1 MQLWIPA
8 MNCWAIFMSSASRAG
23 PGTTENP
30 SSFKEDIMTE
40 SPLIRVLIVDDEP
53 LAREM
58 LREMLEADQ
67 DVEIVGERSNGSEAV
82 EAIRVHLPDLLF
94 LDVQMPEVGGFE
106 VLEALG
112 TGPMPHVIFV
122 TAYDQ
127 YAVRAF
133 EVHALDYLLKPF
145 DRERFDISWQRA
157 KAQIVRDK
165 DGGRDQRIL
174 ALLEELKAG
183 SSRYLERLVIKS
195 GGRIYFLETNEIDWI
210 EAEGNYVSV
219 HSGKKSHL
227 LRETISSLESQL
239 DPRKFLRIHRSSIV
253 RIDRIKELQPWFHG
267 EYHVILQ
274 NGTQLMLSRNYREK
288 LQEALGKLP

>member
-1 MQLWIPA
+1 
-8 MNCWAIFMSSASRAG
+8 
-23 PGTTENP
+23 
-30 SSFKEDIMTE
+30 MTD
-40 SPLIRVLIVDDEP
+40 SPNIRVLLVDDEP

-58 LREMLEADQ
+58 LREMLAGDSQ
-67 DVEIVGERSNGSEAV
+67 VEIVGESCNGREALA
-82 EAIRVHLPDLLF
+82 AIRTETPDLIF

-106 VLEALG
+106 VLAALG
-112 TGPMPHVIFV
+112 KGEAPYVIFV

-133 EVHALDYLLKPF
+133 EVQALDYLLKPF
-145 DRERFDISWQRA
+145 DQERFDVSWQRA
-157 KAQIVRDK
+157 KAQLRRDQN
-165 DGGRDQRIL
+165 GGGGMDQRIL

-183 SSRYLERLVIKS
+183 KSYLERLVIKAA
-195 GGRIYFLETNEIDWI
+195 GRIYFLDTSEIDWI

-239 DPRKFLRIHRSSIV
+239 DPKQFVRIHRSSIV
-253 RIDRIKELQPWFHG
+253 RLDFIQELQPWFHG
-267 EYHVILQ
+267 EYRVILQ
-274 NGTQLMLSRNYREK
+274 DGTQLTLSRNHRDK

>member
-1 MQLWIPA
+1 MMDSPHI
-8 MNCWAIFMSSASRAG
+8 RA
-23 PGTTENP
+23 
-30 SSFKEDIMTE
+30 
-40 SPLIRVLIVDDEP
+40 LIVDDEP

-58 LREMLEADQ
+58 LREMLQADSQ
-67 DVEIVGERSNGSEAV
+67 IDIVGEAGNGREAI
-82 EAIRVHLPDLLF
+82 EAIRTLTPDLIF
-94 LDVQMPEVGGFE
+94 LDVQMPALGGFE

-112 TGPMPHVIFV
+112 TGPIPHVIFV
-122 TAYDQ
+122 TAFDQ

-145 DRERFDISWQRA
+145 DQERFDLSWQRA
-157 KAQIVRDK
+157 KAQIMRERN
-165 DGGRDQRIL
+165 GGMDQRIL

-183 SSRYLERLVIKS
+183 SRYLERLVIKS

-239 DPRKFLRIHRSSIV
+239 DPRKFVRIHRSSIV
-253 RIDRIKELQPWFHG
+253 KIDRIQELQPWFHG
-267 EYHVILQ
+267 EYRVILHG
-274 NGTQLMLSRNYREK
+274 GTQLTLSRNYRDK
-288 LQEALGKLP
+288 LHEALGKLP